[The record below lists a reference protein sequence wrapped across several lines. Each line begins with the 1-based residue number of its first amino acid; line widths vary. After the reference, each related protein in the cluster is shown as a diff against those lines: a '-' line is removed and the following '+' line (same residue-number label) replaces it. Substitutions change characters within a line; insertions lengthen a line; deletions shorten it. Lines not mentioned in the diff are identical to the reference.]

1 MKRSRPLAALGLG
14 AALLFAAG
22 AACAA
27 EPAPAPRWA
36 LVIHGGAGVQDP
48 SRFTPEETA
57 AYRADLTRALEAGR
71 AVLAGGGPA
80 LDAAIAAVIIL
91 EDSPLFN
98 AGRGAVFNDEGVNEM
113 DAAVMDGAT
122 RRAGAVAGV
131 TRTRNPVLAARAVM
145 DTTRHVLVAGPAA
158 DRVAARAGLR
168 QEPPHYFFTER
179 RFAAFEAARKTNPR
193 AGSVLGAGTVGA
205 AALDTSGRLAA
216 ATSTGGLTYKLAG
229 RVGDAPIIG
238 AGTYADATCA
248 ASGTGQGEAFMRALA
263 TRSACA
269 AVAAGASAEEAADR
283 ALADVVSLGGD
294 GGMILVDAKGGIA
307 LRFTGDGM
315 FRGSVASSAAP
326 SVAIGR

>member
-1 MKRSRPLAALGLG
+1 MTASRPFAALAA
-14 AALLFAAG
+14 AALLVASPAA
-22 AACAA
+22 AADT
-27 EPAPAPRWA
+27 APTAAPRWA

-48 SRFTPEETA
+48 SRFTPEQNA

-71 AVLAGGGPA
+71 AVLDSGGAA
-80 LDAAIAAVIIL
+80 LDAAIAAVVVL

-122 RRAGAVAGV
+122 RKAGAVAGV

-158 DRVAARAGLR
+158 DRLAARAGLR
-168 QEPPHYFFTER
+168 QEPPHYFFTEH
-179 RFAAFEAARKTNPR
+179 RFAAFQAARAANPR

-205 AALDTSGRLAA
+205 VALDRSGRLAA

-229 RVGDAPIIG
+229 RIGDAPIIG
-238 AGTYADATCA
+238 AGTYADGVCA

-269 AVAAGASAEEAADR
+269 AVAAGASADAAADQ

-294 GGMILVDAKGGIA
+294 GGMILVDRSGAMA

-315 FRGSVASSAAP
+315 FRGSIASGQPA